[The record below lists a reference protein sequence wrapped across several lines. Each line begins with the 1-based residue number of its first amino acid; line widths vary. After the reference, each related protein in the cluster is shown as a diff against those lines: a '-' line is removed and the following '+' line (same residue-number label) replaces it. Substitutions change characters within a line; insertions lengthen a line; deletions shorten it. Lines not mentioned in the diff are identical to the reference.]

1 MKDYGIDFLFLA
13 CFLLPIIFGVIRG
26 FRANDLMKIIRG
38 IEESICFVT
47 SFIITINFLNRSY
60 FFDIDFIQSISINL
74 SNFTEKY
81 PQISY
86 YIFLLISIIIIYGI
100 CFIPFFILNLLIF
113 KPLLTKVENVWDN
126 GGNLLKGF
134 IGAIF
139 RIPQGIIMALLF
151 GMIVHGVVSFVPN
164 DNLSTLVNN
173 SKSYKYFYS
182 KIFNPI
188 STSNFARALPNLIG
202 DSIKVKIVKEQIG
215 NSNGSVE
222 SNKIVNEIVYYNG
235 ITLEE
240 GIKSNSEIDNMAYEI
255 TRKRSS
261 DKEKAKA
268 IYAWV
273 GSNVEYDYDK
283 ATEILNDNFR
293 NKSGAIV
300 TFKDRRGICFDYA
313 CLFTAMA
320 RASALKV
327 RVVIGQGFDGKTWV
341 AHAWNEVYLKEEDR
355 WINVDPTFYKGG
367 NYFDS
372 KDFFEDHKK
381 EKVIGEW

>member
-1 MKDYGIDFLFLA
+1 
-13 CFLLPIIFGVIRG
+13 
-26 FRANDLMKIIRG
+26 
-38 IEESICFVT
+38 
-47 SFIITINFLNRSY
+47 
-60 FFDIDFIQSISINL
+60 
-74 SNFTEKY
+74 
-81 PQISY
+81 
-86 YIFLLISIIIIYGI
+86 
-100 CFIPFFILNLLIF
+100 
-113 KPLLTKVENVWDN
+113 
-126 GGNLLKGF
+126 
-134 IGAIF
+134 
-139 RIPQGIIMALLF
+139 
-151 GMIVHGVVSFVPN
+151 
-164 DNLSTLVNN
+164 
-173 SKSYKYFYS
+173 
-182 KIFNPI
+182 
-188 STSNFARALPNLIG
+188 
-202 DSIKVKIVKEQIG
+202 
-215 NSNGSVE
+215 
-222 SNKIVNEIVYYNG
+222 
-235 ITLEE
+235 
-240 GIKSNSEIDNMAYEI
+240 MAYEI

-320 RASALKV
+320 RASSLKV